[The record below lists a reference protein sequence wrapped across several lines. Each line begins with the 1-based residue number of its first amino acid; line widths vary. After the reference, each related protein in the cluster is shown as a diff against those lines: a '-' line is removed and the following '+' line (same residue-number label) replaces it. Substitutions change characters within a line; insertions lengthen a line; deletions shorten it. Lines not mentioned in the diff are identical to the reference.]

1 MQDTILNKQSEGFM
15 EKDKEDPMEGV
26 FGLIG
31 IAQSHIHANRAEK
44 LCNKLLENFNSLS
57 EEQKEIERMFFKMI
71 TENVSFEDFVKMN
84 TKEQDIFMSN
94 LASKITVN

>member
-15 EKDKEDPMEGV
+15 EKDKEDSMEGV

-44 LCNKLLENFNSLS
+44 LCDKLLENFNSLS
-57 EEQKEIERMFFKMI
+57 EEQKESERMFFKMI

-84 TKEQDIFMSN
+84 AKEQDVFMSN
-94 LASKITVN
+94 LVSKITVN